1 MKLEGIWPA
10 LLTPLNDDLSIDID
24 TFANHA
30 KNLLKSGCRGITP
43 FGTTGEGP
51 SFSVEERIAAI
62 DGLIARGIKAD
73 RILVSTSAAA
83 LTDVLTLTKHA
94 VSVGAFGCLIMP
106 PFFLK
111 NVPQQGVIDFFSY
124 IIEQTRLQKASSQL
138 RVVLYHIPQIAGVG
152 LSHPVVANLKSRYPE
167 TIIGIKDSSGN
178 REGSV
183 AFSRAFSPSL
193 QVWVGNEPDLQTMAS
208 MGSLGAVSGV
218 ANVMPKLLQRLTN
231 GPGLIESHFPPEQD
245 AARVKTFIDILNG
258 YVMTSAF
265 KGVMAL
271 KHKAP
276 GWKRVRPPL
285 VALTNDE
292 MTQLSEQIAKF
303 SLDSQKD

>member
-1 MKLEGIWPA
+1 MKLKGIWPA
-10 LLTPLNDDLSIDID
+10 LLTPLNEDLSIDID

-30 KNLLKSGCRGITP
+30 KELLRDGCNGVTP

-51 SFSVEERIAAI
+51 SFSVHERISAI
-62 DGLIARGIKAD
+62 EGLIAHGIPAN

-83 LTDVLTLTKHA
+83 LPDVLALTQHA
-94 VSVGAFGCLIMP
+94 VTVGSFGCLVMP

-111 NVPQQGVIDFFSY
+111 NVPQQGVIDFYSH
-124 IIEQTRLQKASSQL
+124 IIDKTNHADTQTPL

-152 LSHPVVANLKSRYPE
+152 LSHAVIANLKSRYPE

-183 AFSRAFSPSL
+183 ALANAFSPDL
-193 QVWVGNEPDLQTMAS
+193 QVWVGNEPDLQTMAAL
-208 MGSLGAVSGV
+208 GSLGAVSGV
-218 ANVMPKLLQRLTN
+218 ANVMPKLLQRLIGNSNKYLERPT
-231 GPGLIESHFPPEQD
+231 PEDD
-245 AARVKTFIDILNG
+245 ATRVKKFIDILNG

-265 KGVMAL
+265 KGVMAI
-271 KHKAP
+271 KHSSP

-285 VALTNDE
+285 VSLSNDE
-292 MTQLSEQIAKF
+292 IARLLEQMKQF
-303 SLDSQKD
+303 KLDPKHD